1 MFPAA
6 AAKSL
11 QLCPTPCDPI
21 DGSPPGSPIPGVLHA
36 RTLEGVAIFF
46 SNAWNWKVKVK
57 SLSRL
62 RVLATPWTAAYQAP
76 PSMGLSRQESVPLV
90 SLIFLKR
97 SLVFPILLFSS
108 ISLHWSLRKAFLSLL
123 AVLWNSAFKW
133 VCLSFSPLLF
143 ASLLFTAICKAS
155 SDSHLLFFHFF
166 FLELVL
172 IPVSCIVIFGLQNH
186 CRWCL
191 HPWN

>member
-1 MFPAA
+1 MSDSVRPHRR
-6 AAKSL
+6 K
-11 QLCPTPCDPI
+11 PTRLPHPW
-21 DGSPPGSPIPGVLHA
+21 GSPCKNIGGCCHFLLQCMKLKSESEVAQSSPSLSDPLDCSLPGSSVHGTFQA
-36 RTLEGVAIFF
+36 
-46 SNAWNWKVKVK
+46 
-57 SLSRL
+57 
-62 RVLATPWTAAYQAP
+62 RVLEWGAIAF
-76 PSMGLSRQESVPLV
+76 SGSVPLV

-108 ISLHWSLRKAFLSLL
+108 ISLHWSLRKSFLSLL
-123 AVLWNSAFKW
+123 ASLWNSAFKW